1 LAQVARFLRASQR
14 DGGGP
19 CWSRW
24 AEFWRA
30 AWSGGG
36 LARQALPSA
45 MSVPESVSSA
55 AMFLTAASDLVSVR
69 MLTLCSKRSP
79 DPLFGPPR
87 R

>member
-1 LAQVARFLRASQR
+1 
-14 DGGGP
+14 
-19 CWSRW
+19 
-24 AEFWRA
+24 
-30 AWSGGG
+30 
-36 LARQALPSA
+36 
-45 MSVPESVSSA
+45 VPESVSSA